1 MDQNG
6 KVDLNGTLMHLSD
19 IKWSENTLKLRKG
32 YQRNDKWRNK
42 QKQTNRWAPLPFID
56 YEPEGHHNVISVME
70 HSGQTI
76 LLQSGSNIIT
86 LAVFHLHSSTKPQVM
101 FVSIYNACKCWS
113 YQIILTVCSKTWW
126 ASYRGSIFR
135 HVSNVKARFTSF

>member
-1 MDQNG
+1 MFLWKLPKQNG
-6 KVDLNGTLMHLSD
+6 KVDLNWTLMHLSD

-70 HSGQTI
+70 YSGQPI
-76 LLQSGSNIIT
+76 LLQSGSNTIT
-86 LAVFHLHSSTKPQVM
+86 LAVSHLHSSTKLQVM
-101 FVSIYNACKCWS
+101 FVSIYNTCKCWS
-113 YQIILTVCSKTWW
+113 LFQNLVSFLQRQYFIGTFPMWRLVL
-126 ASYRGSIFR
+126 ASF
-135 HVSNVKARFTSF
+135 